1 MNEIVY
7 LPNQNETAIAFVKRV
22 VAEQSDKEPLRIVV
36 QLLEPMRKIKIQRL
50 LYINMRIGL
59 QVLLLVCTLAF
70 VSCGSNNSA
79 RHIPNLGDT
88 PYQEDSVLVAYG
100 YHPDRALVMLDSA
113 LLLGNINEYRAKFI
127 RARIYSKSLL
137 KQRQD
142 SAILICEQLLKHDSV
157 INVLHEQENVLDLLM
172 ITSRTKTDFEGYV
185 KWATQKVEVCRLQG
199 EETEQWRTEAEI
211 GMVMAHLGQPEEGMT
226 KIDEAI
232 RQLDAPGSIDR
243 MDAFIIAVKRKITV
257 LNDQGRYAEVIP
269 FAQRI
274 LDRLDHYE
282 QHAKDYA
289 EDSYRLSWSD
299 KPADRDR
306 YIDFSRA
313 QANGFLAGAYAMT
326 GDVAHAREYLA
337 RFDQSGYG
345 HSFSARRMI
354 IPTQMALGMY
364 DEAMVTCDEMV
375 YRMGNDT
382 VNDDY
387 AVILR
392 DRAVVARAK
401 GHVAEAYDLMNR
413 HANLAKVL
421 SDSLHASE
429 AHDYAARYH
438 AKEQELKIQEAE
450 TASRIK
456 SIIIGVIIL
465 LLIIAGVVSFYYRR
479 QRQIIS
485 EKNRALVRMING
497 TPLVVPADETEG
509 TEDADDVS
517 ESEEPEEPESNSALF
532 DTIDTAIR
540 TEHLYANVS
549 LQRQDVCSR
558 FCITRHTLNSLLAQ
572 HAGSSSFPQY
582 INNIRMEEALPLL
595 RDEPSMTI
603 SAIAAA
609 VGFTPANFREQF
621 KRQYGVTP
629 QEYRQSL

>member
-1 MNEIVY
+1 
-7 LPNQNETAIAFVKRV
+7 
-22 VAEQSDKEPLRIVV
+22 
-36 QLLEPMRKIKIQRL
+36 MR
-50 LYINMRIGL
+50 NVL
-59 QVLLLVCTLAF
+59 QVLLLVLILVFA
-70 VSCGSNNSA
+70 SCGRNNSA

-88 PYQEDSVLVAYG
+88 PYQVDSVLVAYG
-100 YHPDRALVMLDSA
+100 YHPNRALVMLDSA

-127 RARIYSKSLL
+127 RAKIYSKSLL

-142 SAILICEQLLKHDSV
+142 SAILICEQLLQHDSV
-157 INVLHEQENVLDLLM
+157 IHAPQERENILDLLM
-172 ITSRTKTDFEGYV
+172 ITSRTKVDFEGYV
-185 KWATQKVEVCRLQG
+185 KWATQKAEVCRLQG

-211 GMVMAHLGQPEEGMT
+211 GMVMAHLGQPEEGME

-232 RQLDAPGSIDR
+232 RQLDEPGSIDR

-269 FAQRI
+269 LAQRI
-274 LDRLDHYE
+274 LDRLEHYE
-282 QHAKDYA
+282 QHASAYA

-299 KPADRDR
+299 SPADRDR

-326 GDVAHAREYLA
+326 GDAAHARECLA
-337 RFDQSGYG
+337 CFDQSGYG
-345 HSFSARRMI
+345 HSLGGRRMI
-354 IPTQMALGMY
+354 IPAQMALGMY
-364 DEAMVTCDEMV
+364 DEAMATSDEV
-375 YRMGNDT
+375 AYRMGRDT
-382 VNDDY
+382 INDDY

-401 GHVAEAYDLMNR
+401 GHVGEAYNLMNR
-413 HANLAKVL
+413 HANLVKVL

-438 AKEQELKIQEAE
+438 AQEQELKIQEAQ

-456 SIIIGVIIL
+456 SIIIGVIFL
-465 LLIIAGVVSFYYRR
+465 LFVIAGAFSFYYRH
-479 QRQIIS
+479 QRLVIN

-497 TPLVVPADETEG
+497 TPFVAPVDEIEG
-509 TEDADDVS
+509 AEDTDEVS
-517 ESEEPEEPESNSALF
+517 DSEESEDTSALF
-532 DTIDTAIR
+532 ETIDTTIR

-549 LQRQDVCSR
+549 LQRQDVCTR
-558 FCITRHTLNSLLAQ
+558 FCITRHTLNNLLAQ
-572 HAGSSSFPQY
+572 HVGSSSFPQY

-595 RDEPSMTI
+595 RDNASMTI
-603 SAIAAA
+603 AAIATA

-621 KRQYGVTP
+621 KRQYGITP

>member
-1 MNEIVY
+1 
-7 LPNQNETAIAFVKRV
+7 
-22 VAEQSDKEPLRIVV
+22 
-36 QLLEPMRKIKIQRL
+36 MR
-50 LYINMRIGL
+50 NVL
-59 QVLLLVCTLAF
+59 QVLLF
-70 VSCGSNNSA
+70 VSMMAFASCGRNNSA

-127 RARIYSKSLL
+127 RAKIYSKSLL

-157 INVLHEQENVLDLLM
+157 INTLHEQENILDLLM

-185 KWATQKVEVCRLQG
+185 KWATQKVEVCRLLG
-199 EETEQWRTEAEI
+199 EDTEGWRTEAEI
-211 GMVMAHLGQPEEGMT
+211 GMVMAHLGQPEEGMS

-257 LNDQGRYAEVIP
+257 LNDQGRHAEVIP
-269 FAQRI
+269 LAQRI

-326 GDVAHAREYLA
+326 GDAIHARECLA

-364 DEAMVTCDEMV
+364 DEAMATCDEIV

-392 DRAVVARAK
+392 DRAIVARAK
-401 GHVAEAYDLMNR
+401 GHLAEAYNLMNR

-497 TPLVVPADETEG
+497 TPLPVLADETEE
-509 TEDADDVS
+509 TEEPDEAG
-517 ESEEPEEPESNSALF
+517 ESEVPETNSALF
-532 DTIDTAIR
+532 ETIDTAIR
-540 TEHLYANVS
+540 TEQLYANVS
-549 LQRQDVCSR
+549 LQRQDICTR

-572 HAGSSSFPQY
+572 YAGSSSFPQY
-582 INNIRMEEALPLL
+582 INNIRMEA
-595 RDEPSMTI
+595 
-603 SAIAAA
+603 AIAAA

>member
-1 MNEIVY
+1 
-7 LPNQNETAIAFVKRV
+7 
-22 VAEQSDKEPLRIVV
+22 
-36 QLLEPMRKIKIQRL
+36 MR
-50 LYINMRIGL
+50 NVL
-59 QVLLLVCTLAF
+59 QVLLLVLILVFA
-70 VSCGSNNSA
+70 SCGRNNSA

-88 PYQEDSVLVAYG
+88 PYQADSVLVAYG
-100 YHPDRALVMLDSA
+100 YHPNRALVMLDSA
-113 LLLGNINEYRAKFI
+113 LLLGNINEYREKFI
-127 RARIYSKSLL
+127 RAKIYSKSLL

-142 SAILICEQLLKHDSV
+142 SAILICEQLLQHDSV
-157 INVLHEQENVLDLLM
+157 IHAPQERENILDLLM
-172 ITSRTKTDFEGYV
+172 ITSRTKVDFEGYV
-185 KWATQKVEVCRLQG
+185 KWATQKAEVCRLQG

-211 GMVMAHLGQPEEGMT
+211 GMVMAHLGQPEEGME

-232 RQLDAPGSIDR
+232 RQLDEPGSIDR

-269 FAQRI
+269 LAQRI
-274 LDRLDHYE
+274 LDRLEHYE
-282 QHAKDYA
+282 QHASAYA

-299 KPADRDR
+299 SPADRNR

-326 GDVAHAREYLA
+326 GDAAHARECLA
-337 RFDQSGYG
+337 CFDQSGYG
-345 HSFSARRMI
+345 HSLGGRRMI
-354 IPTQMALGMY
+354 IPAQMALGMY
-364 DEAMVTCDEMV
+364 DEAMATSDEIV

-382 VNDDY
+382 INDDY

-401 GHVAEAYDLMNR
+401 GHVDEAYNLMNR
-413 HANLAKVL
+413 HANLVKVL

-438 AKEQELKIQEAE
+438 AQEQELKIQEAQ

-456 SIIIGVIIL
+456 SIIIGVIL
-465 LLIIAGVVSFYYRR
+465 LLFVIAGAFSFYYRH
-479 QRQIIS
+479 QRLVIN

-497 TPLVVPADETEG
+497 TPFVAPVDEIEG
-509 TEDADDVS
+509 AEDTDEVS
-517 ESEEPEEPESNSALF
+517 DSEESEDTSALF
-532 DTIDTAIR
+532 ETIDTTIR

-549 LQRQDVCSR
+549 LQRQDVCTR
-558 FCITRHTLNSLLAQ
+558 FCITRHTLNNLLAQ
-572 HAGSSSFPQY
+572 HVGSSSFPQY

-595 RDEPSMTI
+595 RDSASMTI
-603 SAIAAA
+603 AAIATA

>member
-1 MNEIVY
+1 
-7 LPNQNETAIAFVKRV
+7 
-22 VAEQSDKEPLRIVV
+22 
-36 QLLEPMRKIKIQRL
+36 MR
-50 LYINMRIGL
+50 NVL
-59 QVLLLVCTLAF
+59 QVLLF
-70 VSCGSNNSA
+70 VSMMAFASCGRNNSA

-113 LLLGNINEYRAKFI
+113 LLLGNINEYRAQFI
-127 RARIYSKSLL
+127 RAKIYSKSLL

-142 SAILICEQLLKHDSV
+142 SAIQICEQLLKHDSV
-157 INVLHEQENVLDLLM
+157 INTLHEQENILDLLM

-185 KWATQKVEVCRLQG
+185 KWATQKVEVCRLLG
-199 EETEQWRTEAEI
+199 EDTEEWRTEAEI
-211 GMVMAHLGQPEEGMT
+211 GMVMAHLGQPEEGMS

-257 LNDQGRYAEVIP
+257 LNDQGRHAEVIP
-269 FAQRI
+269 LAQRI

-326 GDVAHAREYLA
+326 GDAIHARECLA

-364 DEAMVTCDEMV
+364 DEAMATCDEIV

-392 DRAVVARAK
+392 DRAIVARAK
-401 GHVAEAYDLMNR
+401 GHLAEAYNLMNR

-465 LLIIAGVVSFYYRR
+465 LLIIAGVVSFYYCR

-497 TPLVVPADETEG
+497 TPLPVLADETEE
-509 TEDADDVS
+509 TEEPDEAG
-517 ESEEPEEPESNSALF
+517 ESEVPETNSALF
-532 DTIDTAIR
+532 ETIDTAIR
-540 TEHLYANVS
+540 TEQLYANVS
-549 LQRQDVCSR
+549 LQRQDICTR

-572 HAGSSSFPQY
+572 YAGSSSFPQY

-595 RDEPSMTI
+595 RDNPSMTI
-603 SAIAAA
+603 AAIAAA

>member
-1 MNEIVY
+1 
-7 LPNQNETAIAFVKRV
+7 
-22 VAEQSDKEPLRIVV
+22 
-36 QLLEPMRKIKIQRL
+36 MR
-50 LYINMRIGL
+50 NVL
-59 QVLLLVCTLAF
+59 QVLLLVLLLVFA
-70 VSCGSNNSA
+70 SCGRNNSA

-88 PYQEDSVLVAYG
+88 PYQADSVLVAYG
-100 YHPDRALVMLDSA
+100 YHPNRALVMLDSA

-127 RARIYSKSLL
+127 RAKIYSKSLL

-142 SAILICEQLLKHDSV
+142 SAILICEQLLQHDSV
-157 INVLHEQENVLDLLM
+157 IHAPQERENILDLLM
-172 ITSRTKTDFEGYV
+172 ITSRTKVDFEGYV
-185 KWATQKVEVCRLQG
+185 KWATQKAEVCRQQG

-211 GMVMAHLGQPEEGMT
+211 GMVMAHLGQPEEGME

-232 RQLDAPGSIDR
+232 RQLDEPGSIDR

-257 LNDQGRYAEVIP
+257 MNDQGRYAEVIP
-269 FAQRI
+269 LAQRI
-274 LDRLDHYE
+274 LDRLEHYE
-282 QHAKDYA
+282 QHASAYA

-299 KPADRDR
+299 RPADRDR

-326 GDVAHAREYLA
+326 GDTPHARECLS
-337 RFDQSGYG
+337 RFNQSGYG

-354 IPTQMALGMY
+354 ILAQMALGMY
-364 DEAMVTCDEMV
+364 DEAMATSDEVV
-375 YRMGNDT
+375 YRMGRDT
-382 VNDDY
+382 INDDY

-401 GHVAEAYDLMNR
+401 GHVVEAYNLMNR
-413 HANLAKVL
+413 HANLVKVL

-438 AKEQELKIQEAE
+438 AQEQELKIQEAQ

-456 SIIIGVIIL
+456 SIIIGVIL
-465 LLIIAGVVSFYYRR
+465 LLFVIAGAFSFYYRH
-479 QRQIIS
+479 QRLVIN

-497 TPLVVPADETEG
+497 TPFVAPFDEIEG
-509 TEDADDVS
+509 AEDTDEVS
-517 ESEEPEEPESNSALF
+517 DSEESEDTSALF
-532 DTIDTAIR
+532 ETIDTTIR

-549 LQRQDVCSR
+549 LQRQDVCTR
-558 FCITRHTLNSLLAQ
+558 FCITRHTLNNLLAQ
-572 HAGSSSFPQY
+572 HVGSSSFPQY
-582 INNIRMEEALPLL
+582 VNNIRMEEALPLL
-595 RDEPSMTI
+595 RDSASMTI
-603 SAIAAA
+603 AAIATA

>member
-1 MNEIVY
+1 
-7 LPNQNETAIAFVKRV
+7 
-22 VAEQSDKEPLRIVV
+22 
-36 QLLEPMRKIKIQRL
+36 MR
-50 LYINMRIGL
+50 NVL
-59 QVLLLVCTLAF
+59 QVLMIVLILVSA
-70 VSCGSNNSA
+70 SCDSDSTS

-88 PYQEDSVLVAYG
+88 PYQADSVLVAYA

-113 LLLGNINEYRAKFI
+113 LLLGNINEYRGRFI
-127 RARIYSKSLL
+127 RAKIYSKSII

-142 SAILICEQLLKHDSV
+142 SAILICQQLLQHDSV
-157 INVLHEQENVLDLLM
+157 INAPHEQENVLDLLM
-172 ITSRTKTDFEGYV
+172 ITSRTKVDFEGYV
-185 KWATQKVEVCRLQG
+185 KWATQKAEVCRLQG

-211 GMVMAHLGQPEEGMT
+211 GMVLSHLGQPEEGMA

-232 RQLDAPGSIDR
+232 RQLDESGSIDR

-257 LNDQGRYAEVIP
+257 LNGQGRYAEVIP
-269 FAQRI
+269 LAQRI
-274 LDRLDHYE
+274 LDRLEHYE
-282 QHAKDYA
+282 QHASAYA

-299 KPADRDR
+299 SPADRDR

-326 GDVAHAREYLA
+326 GDTPHARECLS
-337 RFDQSGYG
+337 RFNQSGYG
-345 HSFSARRMI
+345 HSLGARRMI
-354 IPTQMALGMY
+354 IPAQMALGMY
-364 DEAMVTCDEMV
+364 DEAMATSDEV
-375 YRMGNDT
+375 AYRMGNDT
-382 VNDDY
+382 INDDY

-401 GHVAEAYDLMNR
+401 GHVGEAYNLMNR
-413 HANLAKVL
+413 HANLVKVL

-438 AKEQELKIQEAE
+438 AQEQELKIQEAQ

-456 SIIIGVIIL
+456 SIIIGVIL
-465 LLIIAGVVSFYYRR
+465 LLFVIAGAFSFYYRH
-479 QRQIIS
+479 QRLVIN

-497 TPLVVPADETEG
+497 TPFVAPVDEIEG
-509 TEDADDVS
+509 AEDTDEVS
-517 ESEEPEEPESNSALF
+517 DSEESEDTSALF
-532 DTIDTAIR
+532 ETIDTTIR

-549 LQRQDVCSR
+549 LQRQDVCTR
-558 FCITRHTLNSLLAQ
+558 FCITRHTLNNLLAQ
-572 HAGSSSFPQY
+572 HVGSSSFPQY

-595 RDEPSMTI
+595 RDNASMTI
-603 SAIAAA
+603 AAIATA

>member
-1 MNEIVY
+1 
-7 LPNQNETAIAFVKRV
+7 
-22 VAEQSDKEPLRIVV
+22 
-36 QLLEPMRKIKIQRL
+36 MR
-50 LYINMRIGL
+50 NVL
-59 QVLLLVCTLAF
+59 QVLLLVLILVFA
-70 VSCGSNNSA
+70 SCGRNNSA

-88 PYQEDSVLVAYG
+88 PYQVDSSVLVAYG
-100 YHPDRALVMLDSA
+100 YHPNRALVMLDSA

-127 RARIYSKSLL
+127 RAKIYSKSLL

-142 SAILICEQLLKHDSV
+142 SAILICEKLLQHDSV
-157 INVLHEQENVLDLLM
+157 IHAPQERENILDLLM
-172 ITSRTKTDFEGYV
+172 ITSRTKVDFEGYV
-185 KWATQKVEVCRLQG
+185 KWATQKAEVCRLQG

-211 GMVMAHLGQPEEGMT
+211 GMVMAHLGQPEEGMEK

-232 RQLDAPGSIDR
+232 RQLDEPGSIDR

-269 FAQRI
+269 LAQRI
-274 LDRLDHYE
+274 LDRLVHYE
-282 QHAKDYA
+282 QHASAYA

-299 KPADRDR
+299 SPADRDR

-326 GDVAHAREYLA
+326 GDTPHARECLS
-337 RFDQSGYG
+337 RFNQSGYG
-345 HSFSARRMI
+345 HSLGGRRMI
-354 IPTQMALGMY
+354 IPAQMALGMY
-364 DEAMVTCDEMV
+364 DEAMATSDEV
-375 YRMGNDT
+375 AYRMGRDT
-382 VNDDY
+382 INDDY

-392 DRAVVARAK
+392 DRAIVARAK
-401 GHVAEAYDLMNR
+401 GHVVEAYNLMNR
-413 HANLAKVL
+413 HANLVKVL

-438 AKEQELKIQEAE
+438 AQEQELKIQEAE
-450 TASRIK
+450 AASRMK
-456 SIIIGVIIL
+456 SIIIGVIVL
-465 LLIIAGVVSFYYRR
+465 LFFIASVISFYYRR

-497 TPLVVPADETEG
+497 TPFVAPVDEIEG
-509 TEDADDVS
+509 AEDTDEVS
-517 ESEEPEEPESNSALF
+517 DSEEPEDTSALF
-532 DTIDTAIR
+532 ETIDTTIR

-549 LQRQDVCSR
+549 LQRQDVCTR
-558 FCITRHTLNSLLAQ
+558 FCITRHTLNNLLAQ
-572 HAGSSSFPQY
+572 HVGSSSFPQY

-595 RDEPSMTI
+595 RDNASMTI
-603 SAIAAA
+603 AAIATA

-621 KRQYGVTP
+621 KRQYGITP

>member
-1 MNEIVY
+1 
-7 LPNQNETAIAFVKRV
+7 
-22 VAEQSDKEPLRIVV
+22 
-36 QLLEPMRKIKIQRL
+36 MR
-50 LYINMRIGL
+50 NVL
-59 QVLLLVCTLAF
+59 QVLLLVLILVFA
-70 VSCGSNNSA
+70 SCGRNNSA

-88 PYQEDSVLVAYG
+88 PYQVDSVLVAYG
-100 YHPDRALVMLDSA
+100 YHPNRALVMLDSA

-127 RARIYSKSLL
+127 RAKIYSKSLL

-142 SAILICEQLLKHDSV
+142 SAILICEQLLQHDSV
-157 INVLHEQENVLDLLM
+157 IHAPQERENILDLLM
-172 ITSRTKTDFEGYV
+172 ITSRTKVDFEGYV
-185 KWATQKVEVCRLQG
+185 KWATQKAEVCRLQG

-211 GMVMAHLGQPEEGMT
+211 GMVMAHLGQPEEGME

-232 RQLDAPGSIDR
+232 RQLDEPGSIDR

-257 LNDQGRYAEVIP
+257 MNDQGRYAEVIP
-269 FAQRI
+269 LAQRI
-274 LDRLDHYE
+274 LDRLEHYE
-282 QHAKDYA
+282 QHASAYA

-299 KPADRDR
+299 SPADRDR

-326 GDVAHAREYLA
+326 GDTPHARECLS
-337 RFDQSGYG
+337 RFNQSGYG
-345 HSFSARRMI
+345 HSLGARRMI
-354 IPTQMALGMY
+354 IPAQMALGMY
-364 DEAMVTCDEMV
+364 DEAMATSDEVV
-375 YRMGNDT
+375 YRMGRDT
-382 VNDDY
+382 INDDY

-392 DRAVVARAK
+392 DRAIVARAK
-401 GHVAEAYDLMNR
+401 GHVGEAYNLMNR
-413 HANLAKVL
+413 HANLVKVL

-438 AKEQELKIQEAE
+438 AQEQELKIQEAE
-450 TASRIK
+450 AASRMK
-456 SIIIGVIIL
+456 SIIIGVIVL
-465 LLIIAGVVSFYYRR
+465 LFIIASVISFYYRR

-497 TPLVVPADETEG
+497 TPFVAPVDEIEG
-509 TEDADDVS
+509 AEDTDEVS
-517 ESEEPEEPESNSALF
+517 DSEEPEDTSALF
-532 DTIDTAIR
+532 ETIDTTIR

-549 LQRQDVCSR
+549 LQRQDVCTR
-558 FCITRHTLNSLLAQ
+558 FCITRHTLNNLLAQ
-572 HAGSSSFPQY
+572 HVGSSSFPQY

-595 RDEPSMTI
+595 RDSASMTI
-603 SAIAAA
+603 AAIATA

>member
-1 MNEIVY
+1 
-7 LPNQNETAIAFVKRV
+7 
-22 VAEQSDKEPLRIVV
+22 
-36 QLLEPMRKIKIQRL
+36 MR
-50 LYINMRIGL
+50 NVL
-59 QVLLLVCTLAF
+59 QVLLF
-70 VSCGSNNSA
+70 VSMMAFASCGRNNSA

-100 YHPDRALVMLDSA
+100 YHPNRALVMLDSA

-127 RARIYSKSLL
+127 RAKIYSKSLL

-142 SAILICEQLLKHDSV
+142 SAIQICEQLLKHDSV
-157 INVLHEQENVLDLLM
+157 INTLHEQENILDLLM

-185 KWATQKVEVCRLQG
+185 KWATQKVEVCRLLG
-199 EETEQWRTEAEI
+199 EDTEEWRTEAEI
-211 GMVMAHLGQPEEGMT
+211 GMVMAHLGQPEKGMS
-226 KIDEAI
+226 KIDKAI

-257 LNDQGRYAEVIP
+257 LNDQGRHAEVIP
-269 FAQRI
+269 LAQRI

-313 QANGFLAGAYAMT
+313 QANGFLAGAHAMT
-326 GDVAHAREYLA
+326 GDATHAREYLA

-364 DEAMVTCDEMV
+364 DEAMATCDEIV

-392 DRAVVARAK
+392 DRAIVARAK
-401 GHVAEAYDLMNR
+401 GHLVEAYNLMNR

-429 AHDYAARYH
+429 AHNYAARYH

-497 TPLVVPADETEG
+497 TPLPVLADETEE
-509 TEDADDVS
+509 TEEPDEAG
-517 ESEEPEEPESNSALF
+517 ESEMPETNSALF
-532 DTIDTAIR
+532 ETIDTAIR
-540 TEHLYANVS
+540 TEQLYANVS
-549 LQRQDVCSR
+549 LQRQDICTR
-558 FCITRHTLNSLLAQ
+558 FCITRHTLNNLLAQ
-572 HAGSSSFPQY
+572 YAGSSSFPQY

-595 RDEPSMTI
+595 RDNPSMTI
-603 SAIAAA
+603 AAIAAA

>member
-1 MNEIVY
+1 
-7 LPNQNETAIAFVKRV
+7 
-22 VAEQSDKEPLRIVV
+22 
-36 QLLEPMRKIKIQRL
+36 MR
-50 LYINMRIGL
+50 NVL
-59 QVLLLVCTLAF
+59 QVLLLVLILVFA
-70 VSCGSNNSA
+70 SCGRNNSA

-88 PYQEDSVLVAYG
+88 PYQADSVLVAYG
-100 YHPDRALVMLDSA
+100 YHPNRALVMLDSA

-127 RARIYSKSLL
+127 RAKIYSKSLL

-142 SAILICEQLLKHDSV
+142 SAILICEQLLQHDSV
-157 INVLHEQENVLDLLM
+157 IHAPQERENILDLLM
-172 ITSRTKTDFEGYV
+172 ITSRTKVDLEGYV
-185 KWATQKVEVCRLQG
+185 KWATQKAEVCRLQG

-211 GMVMAHLGQPEEGMT
+211 GMVMAHLGQPEEGME

-232 RQLDAPGSIDR
+232 RQLDEPGSIDR

-269 FAQRI
+269 LAQRI
-274 LDRLDHYE
+274 LDRLEHYE
-282 QHAKDYA
+282 QHASAYA

-299 KPADRDR
+299 SPADRDR

-326 GDVAHAREYLA
+326 GDTPHARECLS
-337 RFDQSGYG
+337 RFNQSGYG

-354 IPTQMALGMY
+354 IPAQMALGMY
-364 DEAMVTCDEMV
+364 DEAMATSDEVV
-375 YRMGNDT
+375 YRMGRDT
-382 VNDDY
+382 INDDY

-401 GHVAEAYDLMNR
+401 GHVDEAYNLMNR
-413 HANLAKVL
+413 HANLVKVL

-438 AKEQELKIQEAE
+438 AQEQELKIQEAQ

-456 SIIIGVIIL
+456 SIIIGVIL
-465 LLIIAGVVSFYYRR
+465 LLFVIAGAFSFYYRH
-479 QRQIIS
+479 QRLVIN

-497 TPLVVPADETEG
+497 TPFVAPVDEIEG
-509 TEDADDVS
+509 AEDTDEVS
-517 ESEEPEEPESNSALF
+517 DSEESEDTSALF
-532 DTIDTAIR
+532 ETIDTTIR

-549 LQRQDVCSR
+549 LQRQDVCTR
-558 FCITRHTLNSLLAQ
+558 FCITRHTLNNLLAQ
-572 HAGSSSFPQY
+572 HVGSSSFPQY

-595 RDEPSMTI
+595 RDNASMTI
-603 SAIAAA
+603 AAIATA

-621 KRQYGVTP
+621 KRQYGITP

>member
-1 MNEIVY
+1 
-7 LPNQNETAIAFVKRV
+7 
-22 VAEQSDKEPLRIVV
+22 
-36 QLLEPMRKIKIQRL
+36 MR
-50 LYINMRIGL
+50 NVL
-59 QVLLLVCTLAF
+59 QVLLLVLILVFA
-70 VSCGSNNSA
+70 SCGRNNSA

-88 PYQEDSVLVAYG
+88 PYQVDSVLVAYG
-100 YHPDRALVMLDSA
+100 YHPNRALVMLDSA
-113 LLLGNINEYRAKFI
+113 LLLGNINEYREKFI
-127 RARIYSKSLL
+127 RAKIYSKSLL

-142 SAILICEQLLKHDSV
+142 SAILICEQLLQHDSV
-157 INVLHEQENVLDLLM
+157 IHAPQERENILDLLM
-172 ITSRTKTDFEGYV
+172 ITSRTKVDFEGYV
-185 KWATQKVEVCRLQG
+185 KWATQKAEVCRLQG

-211 GMVMAHLGQPEEGMT
+211 GMVMAHLGQPEEGME

-232 RQLDAPGSIDR
+232 RQLDEPGSIDR

-269 FAQRI
+269 LAQRI
-274 LDRLDHYE
+274 LDRLEHYE
-282 QHAKDYA
+282 QHASAYA

-299 KPADRDR
+299 SPADRNR

-326 GDVAHAREYLA
+326 GDAAHARECLA
-337 RFDQSGYG
+337 CFDQSGYG
-345 HSFSARRMI
+345 HSLGGRRMI
-354 IPTQMALGMY
+354 IPAQMALGMY
-364 DEAMVTCDEMV
+364 DEAMATSDEVV
-375 YRMGNDT
+375 YRMGRDT
-382 VNDDY
+382 INDDY

-401 GHVAEAYDLMNR
+401 GHVDEAYNLMNR
-413 HANLAKVL
+413 HANLVKVL

-438 AKEQELKIQEAE
+438 AQEQELKIQEAQ

-456 SIIIGVIIL
+456 SIIIGVIL
-465 LLIIAGVVSFYYRR
+465 LLFVIAGAFSFYYRH
-479 QRQIIS
+479 QRLVIN

-497 TPLVVPADETEG
+497 TPFVAPVDEIEG
-509 TEDADDVS
+509 AEDTDEVS
-517 ESEEPEEPESNSALF
+517 DSEESEDTSALF
-532 DTIDTAIR
+532 ETIDTTIR

-549 LQRQDVCSR
+549 LQRQDVCTR
-558 FCITRHTLNSLLAQ
+558 FCITRHTLNNLLAQ
-572 HAGSSSFPQY
+572 HVGSSSFPQY

-595 RDEPSMTI
+595 RDSASMTI
-603 SAIAAA
+603 AAIATA

>member
-1 MNEIVY
+1 
-7 LPNQNETAIAFVKRV
+7 
-22 VAEQSDKEPLRIVV
+22 
-36 QLLEPMRKIKIQRL
+36 MR
-50 LYINMRIGL
+50 NVL
-59 QVLLLVCTLAF
+59 QVLLLVLILVFA
-70 VSCGSNNSA
+70 SCGRNNSA

-88 PYQEDSVLVAYG
+88 PYQVDSVLVAYG
-100 YHPDRALVMLDSA
+100 YHPNRALVMLDSA

-127 RARIYSKSLL
+127 RAKIYSKSLL

-142 SAILICEQLLKHDSV
+142 SAILICEQLLQHDSV
-157 INVLHEQENVLDLLM
+157 IHAPQERENILDLLM
-172 ITSRTKTDFEGYV
+172 ITSRTKVDFEGYV
-185 KWATQKVEVCRLQG
+185 KWATQKAEVCRLQG

-211 GMVMAHLGQPEEGMT
+211 GMVMAHLGQPEEGME

-232 RQLDAPGSIDR
+232 RQLDEPGSIDR

-257 LNDQGRYAEVIP
+257 LNGQGRYAEVIP
-269 FAQRI
+269 LAQRI
-274 LDRLDHYE
+274 LDRLEHYE
-282 QHAKDYA
+282 QHASAYA

-299 KPADRDR
+299 SPADRDR

-326 GDVAHAREYLA
+326 GDTPHARECLA
-337 RFDQSGYG
+337 CFDQSGYG
-345 HSFSARRMI
+345 HSLGGRRMI
-354 IPTQMALGMY
+354 IPAQMALGMY
-364 DEAMVTCDEMV
+364 DEAMATSDEVV
-375 YRMGNDT
+375 YRMGRDT
-382 VNDDY
+382 INDDY

-401 GHVAEAYDLMNR
+401 GHVVEAYNLMNR
-413 HANLAKVL
+413 HANLVKVL

-438 AKEQELKIQEAE
+438 AQEQELKIQEAQ

-456 SIIIGVIIL
+456 SIIIGVIL
-465 LLIIAGVVSFYYRR
+465 LLFVIAGAFSFYYRH
-479 QRQIIS
+479 QRLVIN

-497 TPLVVPADETEG
+497 TPFVAPVDEIEG
-509 TEDADDVS
+509 AEDTDEVS
-517 ESEEPEEPESNSALF
+517 DSEEPEDTSALF
-532 DTIDTAIR
+532 ETIDTTIR

-549 LQRQDVCSR
+549 LQRQDVCTR
-558 FCITRHTLNSLLAQ
+558 FCITRHTLNNLLAQ
-572 HAGSSSFPQY
+572 HVGSSSFPQY

-595 RDEPSMTI
+595 RDSASMTI
-603 SAIAAA
+603 AAIATA

>member
-1 MNEIVY
+1 
-7 LPNQNETAIAFVKRV
+7 
-22 VAEQSDKEPLRIVV
+22 
-36 QLLEPMRKIKIQRL
+36 MR
-50 LYINMRIGL
+50 NVL
-59 QVLLLVCTLAF
+59 QVLLLVLILVFA
-70 VSCGSNNSA
+70 SCGRNNSA

-88 PYQEDSVLVAYG
+88 PYQADSVLVAYG
-100 YHPDRALVMLDSA
+100 YHPNRALVMLDSA

-127 RARIYSKSLL
+127 RAKIYSKSLL

-142 SAILICEQLLKHDSV
+142 SAILICEQLLQHDSV
-157 INVLHEQENVLDLLM
+157 IHAPQERENILDLLM
-172 ITSRTKTDFEGYV
+172 ITSRTKVDFEGYV
-185 KWATQKVEVCRLQG
+185 KWATQKAEVCRLQG

-211 GMVMAHLGQPEEGMT
+211 GMVMAHLGQPEEGME

-232 RQLDAPGSIDR
+232 RQLDEPGSIDR

-257 LNDQGRYAEVIP
+257 LNDKGRYAEVIP
-269 FAQRI
+269 LAQRI
-274 LDRLDHYE
+274 LDRLEHYE
-282 QHAKDYA
+282 QHASAYA

-299 KPADRDR
+299 SPADRDR

-313 QANGFLAGAYAMT
+313 QANGFLAEAYAMT
-326 GDVAHAREYLA
+326 GDTPHARECLS
-337 RFDQSGYG
+337 RFNQSGYG

-354 IPTQMALGMY
+354 IPAQMALGMY
-364 DEAMVTCDEMV
+364 DEAMATSDEVV
-375 YRMGNDT
+375 YRMGRDT
-382 VNDDY
+382 INDDY

-401 GHVAEAYDLMNR
+401 GHVDEAYNLMNR
-413 HANLAKVL
+413 HANLVKVL

-438 AKEQELKIQEAE
+438 AQEQELKIQEAQ

-456 SIIIGVIIL
+456 SIIIGVIL
-465 LLIIAGVVSFYYRR
+465 LLFVIAGAFSFYYRH
-479 QRQIIS
+479 QRLVIN

-497 TPLVVPADETEG
+497 TPFVAPVDEIEG
-509 TEDADDVS
+509 AEDTDEVS
-517 ESEEPEEPESNSALF
+517 DSEEPEDTSALF
-532 DTIDTAIR
+532 ETIDTTIR

-549 LQRQDVCSR
+549 LQRQDVCTR
-558 FCITRHTLNSLLAQ
+558 FCITRHTLNNLLAQ
-572 HAGSSSFPQY
+572 HVGSSSFPQY

-595 RDEPSMTI
+595 RDNASMTI
-603 SAIAAA
+603 AAIATA

>member
-1 MNEIVY
+1 M
-7 LPNQNETAIAFVKRV
+7 
-22 VAEQSDKEPLRIVV
+22 RIV
-36 QLLEPMRKIKIQRL
+36 
-50 LYINMRIGL
+50 L

-127 RARIYSKSLL
+127 RAKIYSKSLL

-142 SAILICEQLLKHDSV
+142 SAILICKQLLKHDSV

-185 KWATQKVEVCRLQG
+185 KWATQKVEVCRLLG
-199 EETEQWRTEAEI
+199 EDTEEWRTEAEI
-211 GMVMAHLGQPEEGMT
+211 GMVMAHLGQPEEGMS

-274 LDRLDHYE
+274 LDQLDHYE

-392 DRAVVARAK
+392 DRAIVARAK

-456 SIIIGVIIL
+456 SIIIGVIVL
-465 LLIIAGVVSFYYRR
+465 LFIIAAAFSFYYRR

-497 TPLVVPADETEG
+497 TPLVVPADETEE
-509 TEDADDVS
+509 TEEPDEAG
-517 ESEEPEEPESNSALF
+517 ESEVPETNSTLF
-532 DTIDTAIR
+532 ETIDTNIR
-540 TEHLYANVS
+540 TEQLYSNVS
-549 LQRQDVCSR
+549 LQRQDICTR
-558 FCITRHTLNSLLAQ
+558 FRITRHTLNTLLAQ
-572 HAGSSSFPQY
+572 HVGSPSFPQY
-582 INNIRMEEALPLL
+582 INNIRMEVALPLL
-595 RDEPSMTI
+595 RDDPSMTI
-603 SAIAAA
+603 AAIAAA
-609 VGFTPANFREQF
+609 VGFTSANFREQF
-621 KRQYGVTP
+621 KRRYGVTP

>member
-1 MNEIVY
+1 
-7 LPNQNETAIAFVKRV
+7 
-22 VAEQSDKEPLRIVV
+22 
-36 QLLEPMRKIKIQRL
+36 MR
-50 LYINMRIGL
+50 NVL
-59 QVLLLVCTLAF
+59 QVLLIVSILVFA
-70 VSCGSNNSA
+70 SCGRNNTA
-79 RHIPNLGDT
+79 RHIRNLGET

-100 YHPDRALVMLDSA
+100 YHPNRALILLDSA
-113 LLLGNINEYRAKFI
+113 LLLGNINDYRGQFI
-127 RARIYSKSLL
+127 RAKIYSKSLL

-142 SAILICEQLLKHDSV
+142 SAILICEQLLHHDSV
-157 INVLHEQENVLDLLM
+157 VNAPHEQENIFDLLM
-172 ITSRTKTDFEGYV
+172 ITSRTKTDFEGYI

-211 GMVMAHLGQPEEGMT
+211 GMVMAHLGQPEEGVV

-257 LNDQGRYAEVIP
+257 LNEQGRYVEVIP
-269 FAQRI
+269 LAQRI

-282 QHAKDYA
+282 QHAMDYA

-299 KPADRDR
+299 SPADRDR

-326 GDVAHAREYLA
+326 GDIAHAREYLA

-364 DEAMVTCDEMV
+364 DEAMATSDEIE

-382 VNDDY
+382 INDDY

-401 GHVAEAYDLMNR
+401 GHVDEAYNLMNR
-413 HANLAKVL
+413 HANLVKVL

-438 AKEQELKIQEAE
+438 AQEQELKIQEAQ

-456 SIIIGVIIL
+456 SIIIGVIFL
-465 LLIIAGVVSFYYRR
+465 LFVIAGAFSFYYRH
-479 QRQIIS
+479 QRLVIN

-497 TPLVVPADETEG
+497 TPFVAPVDEIEG
-509 TEDADDVS
+509 AEDTDEVS
-517 ESEEPEEPESNSALF
+517 DSEESEDTSALF
-532 DTIDTAIR
+532 ETIDTTIR

-549 LQRQDVCSR
+549 LQRQDVCTR
-558 FCITRHTLNSLLAQ
+558 FCITRHTLNNLLAQ
-572 HAGSSSFPQY
+572 HVGSSSFPQY

-595 RDEPSMTI
+595 RDNASMTI
-603 SAIAAA
+603 AAIATA

>member
-1 MNEIVY
+1 
-7 LPNQNETAIAFVKRV
+7 
-22 VAEQSDKEPLRIVV
+22 
-36 QLLEPMRKIKIQRL
+36 MR
-50 LYINMRIGL
+50 NVL
-59 QVLLLVCTLAF
+59 QVLLLVLILVFA
-70 VSCGSNNSA
+70 SCGRNNSA

-88 PYQEDSVLVAYG
+88 PYQVDSVLVAYG
-100 YHPDRALVMLDSA
+100 YHPNRALVMLDSA

-127 RARIYSKSLL
+127 RAKIYSKSLL

-142 SAILICEQLLKHDSV
+142 SAILICEQLLQHDSV
-157 INVLHEQENVLDLLM
+157 IHAPQERENILDLLM
-172 ITSRTKTDFEGYV
+172 ITSRTKVDFEGYV
-185 KWATQKVEVCRLQG
+185 KWATQKAEVCRLQG

-211 GMVMAHLGQPEEGMT
+211 GMVMAHLGQPEEGME

-232 RQLDAPGSIDR
+232 RQLDEPGSIDR

-269 FAQRI
+269 LAQRI
-274 LDRLDHYE
+274 LDRLEHYE
-282 QHAKDYA
+282 QHASAYA

-299 KPADRDR
+299 SPADRDR

-326 GDVAHAREYLA
+326 GDAAHARECLA
-337 RFDQSGYG
+337 CFDQSGYG
-345 HSFSARRMI
+345 HSLGGRRMI
-354 IPTQMALGMY
+354 IPAQMALGMY
-364 DEAMVTCDEMV
+364 DEAMATSDEVV
-375 YRMGNDT
+375 YRMGRDT
-382 VNDDY
+382 INDDY

-392 DRAVVARAK
+392 DRAIVARAK
-401 GHVAEAYDLMNR
+401 GHVGEAYNLMNR
-413 HANLAKVL
+413 HANLVKVL

-438 AKEQELKIQEAE
+438 AQEQEMKIQEAQ

-456 SIIIGVIIL
+456 SIIIGVIFL
-465 LLIIAGVVSFYYRR
+465 LFVIAGAFSFYYRH
-479 QRQIIS
+479 QRLVIN

-497 TPLVVPADETEG
+497 TPFVAPVDEIEG
-509 TEDADDVS
+509 AEDTDEVS
-517 ESEEPEEPESNSALF
+517 DSEESEDTSALF
-532 DTIDTAIR
+532 ETIDTTIR

-549 LQRQDVCSR
+549 LQRQDVCTR
-558 FCITRHTLNSLLAQ
+558 FCITRHTLNNLLAQ
-572 HAGSSSFPQY
+572 HVGSSSFPQY

-595 RDEPSMTI
+595 RDNASMTI
-603 SAIAAA
+603 AAIATA

>member
-1 MNEIVY
+1 
-7 LPNQNETAIAFVKRV
+7 
-22 VAEQSDKEPLRIVV
+22 
-36 QLLEPMRKIKIQRL
+36 MR
-50 LYINMRIGL
+50 NVL
-59 QVLLLVCTLAF
+59 QVLLLVLILVFA
-70 VSCGSNNSA
+70 SCGRNNSA

-88 PYQEDSVLVAYG
+88 PYQVDSVLVAYG
-100 YHPDRALVMLDSA
+100 YHPNRALVMLDSA

-127 RARIYSKSLL
+127 RAKIYSKSLL

-142 SAILICEQLLKHDSV
+142 SAILICEQLLQHDSV
-157 INVLHEQENVLDLLM
+157 IHAPQERENILDLLM
-172 ITSRTKTDFEGYV
+172 ITSRTKVDFEGYV
-185 KWATQKVEVCRLQG
+185 KWATQKAEVCRLQG

-211 GMVMAHLGQPEEGMT
+211 GMVMAHLGQPEEGME

-232 RQLDAPGSIDR
+232 RQLDEPGSIDR

-269 FAQRI
+269 LAQRI
-274 LDRLDHYE
+274 LDRLEHYE
-282 QHAKDYA
+282 QHASAYA

-299 KPADRDR
+299 SPADRDR

-326 GDVAHAREYLA
+326 GDAAHARECLA
-337 RFDQSGYG
+337 CFDQSGYG
-345 HSFSARRMI
+345 HSLGGRRMI
-354 IPTQMALGMY
+354 IPAQMALGMY
-364 DEAMVTCDEMV
+364 DEAMATSDEVV
-375 YRMGNDT
+375 YRMGRDT
-382 VNDDY
+382 INDDY

-401 GHVAEAYDLMNR
+401 GHVDEAYNLMNR
-413 HANLAKVL
+413 HANLVKVL

-429 AHDYAARYH
+429 AH
-438 AKEQELKIQEAE
+438 ELKIQEAQ

-456 SIIIGVIIL
+456 SIIIGVIFL
-465 LLIIAGVVSFYYRR
+465 LFVIAGAFSFYYRH
-479 QRQIIS
+479 QRLVIN

-497 TPLVVPADETEG
+497 TPFVAPVDEIEG
-509 TEDADDVS
+509 AEDTDEVS
-517 ESEEPEEPESNSALF
+517 DSEESEDTSALF
-532 DTIDTAIR
+532 ETIDTTIR

-549 LQRQDVCSR
+549 LQRQDVCTR
-558 FCITRHTLNSLLAQ
+558 FCITRHTLNNLLAQ
-572 HAGSSSFPQY
+572 HVGSSSFPQY

-595 RDEPSMTI
+595 RDNASMTI
-603 SAIAAA
+603 AAIATA

-621 KRQYGVTP
+621 KRQYGITP

>member
-1 MNEIVY
+1 
-7 LPNQNETAIAFVKRV
+7 
-22 VAEQSDKEPLRIVV
+22 
-36 QLLEPMRKIKIQRL
+36 MR
-50 LYINMRIGL
+50 NVL
-59 QVLLLVCTLAF
+59 QVLLF
-70 VSCGSNNSA
+70 VSILVFASCGRNNSA
-79 RHIPNLGDT
+79 RHILNLGDT

-100 YHPDRALVMLDSA
+100 YHPDRAIVMLDSA
-113 LLLGNINEYRAKFI
+113 LLLGNINEYRAQFI
-127 RARIYSKSLL
+127 RAKIFSKSLL

-142 SAILICEQLLKHDSV
+142 SAILICEQLLRHDSV
-157 INVLHEQENVLDLLM
+157 INAPHEQENILDLLM
-172 ITSRTKTDFEGYV
+172 VTSRTKTDFEGYI

-199 EETEQWRTEAEI
+199 EVTEQWRTEAEI
-211 GMVMAHLGQPEEGMT
+211 GMVMAHLGQPEEGMA
-226 KIDEAI
+226 KIEEAI
-232 RQLDAPGSIDR
+232 RQLDESGSIDR

-257 LNDQGRYAEVIP
+257 LNEQDRYAEVIP
-269 FAQRI
+269 LAQRI

-282 QHAKDYA
+282 QHAEDYA

-299 KPADRDR
+299 SPADRDR

-326 GDVAHAREYLA
+326 GDTPHARECLS

-354 IPTQMALGMY
+354 IPAQMALGMY
-364 DEAMVTCDEMV
+364 DEAMATSDEIV
-375 YRMGNDT
+375 YRMGYDT
-382 VNDDY
+382 INADY

-392 DRAVVARAK
+392 DRAIVARAK
-401 GHVAEAYDLMNR
+401 GRLVEAYDLMKR

-438 AKEQELKIQEAE
+438 AQEQELKIRE
-450 TASRIK
+450 TESASRMK
-456 SIIIGVIIL
+456 SIIIGVIVL
-465 LLIIAGVVSFYYRR
+465 LFIIAAVFSFYYRR

-485 EKNRALVRMING
+485 EKNHALVRMING
-497 TPLVVPADETEG
+497 TPFVVPADETEE
-509 TEDADDVS
+509 TEESDEVR
-517 ESEEPEEPESNSALF
+517 ESEEPEAAELEPETNSALF

-540 TEHLYANVS
+540 TEHLYVNAL
-549 LQRQDVCSR
+549 LQRQDVCTR
-558 FCITRHTLNSLLAQ
+558 FCITRHTLNNLLAQ
-572 HAGSSSFPQY
+572 HTGSPSFPQY

-595 RDEPSMTI
+595 RDKPSMTI
-603 SAIAAA
+603 AAIAAA

>member
-1 MNEIVY
+1 
-7 LPNQNETAIAFVKRV
+7 
-22 VAEQSDKEPLRIVV
+22 
-36 QLLEPMRKIKIQRL
+36 MR
-50 LYINMRIGL
+50 NVL
-59 QVLLLVCTLAF
+59 QVLLLVLILVFA
-70 VSCGSNNSA
+70 SCGRNNSA

-88 PYQEDSVLVAYG
+88 PYQADSVLVAYG
-100 YHPDRALVMLDSA
+100 YHPNRALVMLDSA

-127 RARIYSKSLL
+127 RAKIYSKSLL

-142 SAILICEQLLKHDSV
+142 SAILICEQLLQHDSV
-157 INVLHEQENVLDLLM
+157 IHAPQERENILDLLM
-172 ITSRTKTDFEGYV
+172 ITSRTKVDFEGYV
-185 KWATQKVEVCRLQG
+185 KWATQKAEVCRLQG

-211 GMVMAHLGQPEEGMT
+211 GMVMAHLGQPEEGME

-232 RQLDAPGSIDR
+232 RQLDEPGSIDR

-257 LNDQGRYAEVIP
+257 LNDKGRYAEVIP
-269 FAQRI
+269 LAQRI
-274 LDRLDHYE
+274 LDRLEHYE
-282 QHAKDYA
+282 QHASAYA

-299 KPADRDR
+299 SPADRDR

-326 GDVAHAREYLA
+326 GDTPHARECLS
-337 RFDQSGYG
+337 RFNQSGYG

-354 IPTQMALGMY
+354 IPAQMALGMY
-364 DEAMVTCDEMV
+364 EEAMATSDEVV
-375 YRMGNDT
+375 YRMGRDT
-382 VNDDY
+382 INDDY

-401 GHVAEAYDLMNR
+401 GHVDEAYNLMNR
-413 HANLAKVL
+413 HANLVKVL

-438 AKEQELKIQEAE
+438 AQEQELKIQEAQ

-456 SIIIGVIIL
+456 SIIIGVIL
-465 LLIIAGVVSFYYRR
+465 LLFVIAGAFSFYYRH
-479 QRQIIS
+479 QRLVIN

-497 TPLVVPADETEG
+497 TPFVAPVDEIEG
-509 TEDADDVS
+509 AEDTDEVS
-517 ESEEPEEPESNSALF
+517 DSEESEDTSALF
-532 DTIDTAIR
+532 ETIDTTIR

-549 LQRQDVCSR
+549 LQRQDVCTR
-558 FCITRHTLNSLLAQ
+558 FCITRHTLNNLLAQ
-572 HAGSSSFPQY
+572 HVGSSSFPQY
-582 INNIRMEEALPLL
+582 INNIRVEEALPLL
-595 RDEPSMTI
+595 RDNASMTI
-603 SAIAAA
+603 AAIATA

>member
-1 MNEIVY
+1 
-7 LPNQNETAIAFVKRV
+7 
-22 VAEQSDKEPLRIVV
+22 
-36 QLLEPMRKIKIQRL
+36 
-50 LYINMRIGL
+50 MRIGL

-142 SAILICEQLLKHDSV
+142 SAILICKQLLKHDSV

-299 KPADRDR
+299 SPADRDR

-326 GDVAHAREYLA
+326 GDIAHAREYLA

-364 DEAMVTCDEMV
+364 DEAMATSDEIA
-375 YRMGNDT
+375 YRMGYDT
-382 VNDDY
+382 INADY

-392 DRAVVARAK
+392 DRAIVARAK
-401 GHVAEAYDLMNR
+401 GRLVEAYDLMKR

-438 AKEQELKIQEAE
+438 AQEQELKIRE
-450 TASRIK
+450 TESASRIK
-456 SIIIGVIIL
+456 SIIIGVIVL
-465 LLIIAGVVSFYYRR
+465 LFMIAAVFSFYYRR

-485 EKNRALVRMING
+485 EKNHALVRMING
-497 TPLVVPADETEG
+497 TPFVVPADETEE
-509 TEDADDVS
+509 TEESDEVR
-517 ESEEPEEPESNSALF
+517 ESEEPEAAELEPETSSALF
-532 DTIDTAIR
+532 DTINTAIR
-540 TEHLYANVS
+540 TEHLYVNAL
-549 LQRQDVCSR
+549 LQRQDVCTR
-558 FCITRHTLNSLLAQ
+558 FCITRHTLNNLLAQ
-572 HAGSSSFPQY
+572 HTGSPSFPQY

-595 RDEPSMTI
+595 RDKPSMTI
-603 SAIAAA
+603 AAIAAA

>member
-1 MNEIVY
+1 
-7 LPNQNETAIAFVKRV
+7 
-22 VAEQSDKEPLRIVV
+22 
-36 QLLEPMRKIKIQRL
+36 
-50 LYINMRIGL
+50 
-59 QVLLLVCTLAF
+59 
-70 VSCGSNNSA
+70 
-79 RHIPNLGDT
+79 
-88 PYQEDSVLVAYG
+88 
-100 YHPDRALVMLDSA
+100 
-113 LLLGNINEYRAKFI
+113 
-127 RARIYSKSLL
+127 
-137 KQRQD
+137 
-142 SAILICEQLLKHDSV
+142 
-157 INVLHEQENVLDLLM
+157 
-172 ITSRTKTDFEGYV
+172 
-185 KWATQKVEVCRLQG
+185 
-199 EETEQWRTEAEI
+199 
-211 GMVMAHLGQPEEGMT
+211 MVMAHLGQPEEGMT

-257 LNDQGRYAEVIP
+257 LNDQGRYAEVIL

-274 LDRLDHYE
+274 LDQLDHYE

-345 HSFSARRMI
+345 HSFS
-354 IPTQMALGMY
+354 
-364 DEAMVTCDEMV
+364 DEMV

-392 DRAVVARAK
+392 DRAIVARAK
-401 GHVAEAYDLMNR
+401 GHVAEAYDLMKR

-438 AKEQELKIQEAE
+438 AQEQELKIQEAE
-450 TASRIK
+450 TASRMK
-456 SIIIGVIIL
+456 SIIIGVIVL
-465 LLIIAGVVSFYYRR
+465 LFIIASVISFYYRR

-497 TPLVVPADETEG
+497 TPLVVPTDETEE
-509 TEDADDVS
+509 TEAPDEVS
-517 ESEEPEEPESNSALF
+517 DSNEPEESETNSALF

-540 TEHLYANVS
+540 TEQLYSNVS
-549 LQRQDVCSR
+549 LQRQDVCTR
-558 FCITRHTLNSLLAQ
+558 FCITRHTLNNLLAQ

-603 SAIAAA
+603 AAIAAA
-609 VGFTPANFREQF
+609 VGFTSANFREQF
-621 KRQYGVTP
+621 KRRYGVTP

>member
-1 MNEIVY
+1 
-7 LPNQNETAIAFVKRV
+7 
-22 VAEQSDKEPLRIVV
+22 
-36 QLLEPMRKIKIQRL
+36 MR
-50 LYINMRIGL
+50 NVL
-59 QVLLLVCTLAF
+59 QVLLF
-70 VSCGSNNSA
+70 VSMMAFASCGRNNSA

-100 YHPDRALVMLDSA
+100 YHPNRALVMLDSA
-113 LLLGNINEYRAKFI
+113 LLLGNINEYRAQFI
-127 RARIYSKSLL
+127 RAKIYSKSLL

-157 INVLHEQENVLDLLM
+157 INTLHEQENILDLLM

-185 KWATQKVEVCRLQG
+185 KWATQKVEVCRLLG
-199 EETEQWRTEAEI
+199 EDTEEWRTEAEI
-211 GMVMAHLGQPEEGMT
+211 GMVMAHLGQPEEGMS

-257 LNDQGRYAEVIP
+257 LNDQGRHAEVIP
-269 FAQRI
+269 LAQRI

-326 GDVAHAREYLA
+326 GDATHAREYLA

-364 DEAMVTCDEMV
+364 DEAMATCDEIV

-392 DRAVVARAK
+392 DRAIVARAK
-401 GHVAEAYDLMNR
+401 GRLAEAYNLMNR
-413 HANLAKVL
+413 HANLAKEL

-429 AHDYAARYH
+429 AHNYAARYH
-438 AKEQELKIQEAE
+438 AKEQELKIQEA
-450 TASRIK
+450 
-456 SIIIGVIIL
+456 V
-465 LLIIAGVVSFYYRR
+465 
-479 QRQIIS
+479 
-485 EKNRALVRMING
+485 ALN
-497 TPLVVPADETEG
+497 
-509 TEDADDVS
+509 
-517 ESEEPEEPESNSALF
+517 
-532 DTIDTAIR
+532 
-540 TEHLYANVS
+540 
-549 LQRQDVCSR
+549 Q
-558 FCITRHTLNSLLAQ
+558 
-572 HAGSSSFPQY
+572 SSSVLSY
-582 INNIRMEEALPLL
+582 CC
-595 RDEPSMTI
+595 
-603 SAIAAA
+603 
-609 VGFTPANFREQF
+609 
-621 KRQYGVTP
+621 
-629 QEYRQSL
+629 

>member
-1 MNEIVY
+1 
-7 LPNQNETAIAFVKRV
+7 
-22 VAEQSDKEPLRIVV
+22 
-36 QLLEPMRKIKIQRL
+36 MR
-50 LYINMRIGL
+50 NVL
-59 QVLLLVCTLAF
+59 QVLLLVLILVFA
-70 VSCGSNNSA
+70 SCGRNNSA

-88 PYQEDSVLVAYG
+88 PYQVDSVLVAYG
-100 YHPDRALVMLDSA
+100 YHPNRALVMLDSA

-127 RARIYSKSLL
+127 RAKIYSKSLL

-142 SAILICEQLLKHDSV
+142 SAILICEKLLQHDSV
-157 INVLHEQENVLDLLM
+157 IHAPQERENILDLLM
-172 ITSRTKTDFEGYV
+172 ITSRTKVDFEGYV
-185 KWATQKVEVCRLQG
+185 KWATQKAEVCRLQG

-211 GMVMAHLGQPEEGMT
+211 GMVMAHLGQPEEGME

-232 RQLDAPGSIDR
+232 RQLDEPGSIDR

-269 FAQRI
+269 LAQRI
-274 LDRLDHYE
+274 LDRLVHYE
-282 QHAKDYA
+282 QHASAYA

-299 KPADRDR
+299 SPADRDR

-326 GDVAHAREYLA
+326 GDTPHARECLS
-337 RFDQSGYG
+337 RFNQSGYG
-345 HSFSARRMI
+345 HSLGGRRMI
-354 IPTQMALGMY
+354 IPAQMALGMY
-364 DEAMVTCDEMV
+364 DEAMATSDEV
-375 YRMGNDT
+375 AYRMGRDT
-382 VNDDY
+382 INDDY

-392 DRAVVARAK
+392 DRAIVARAK
-401 GHVAEAYDLMNR
+401 GHVVEAYNLMNR
-413 HANLAKVL
+413 HANLVKVL

-438 AKEQELKIQEAE
+438 AQEQELKIQEAQ

-456 SIIIGVIIL
+456 SIIIGVIL
-465 LLIIAGVVSFYYRR
+465 LLFVIAGAFSFYYRH
-479 QRQIIS
+479 QRLVIN

-497 TPLVVPADETEG
+497 TPFVAPVDEIEG
-509 TEDADDVS
+509 AEDTDEVS
-517 ESEEPEEPESNSALF
+517 DSEEPEDTSALF
-532 DTIDTAIR
+532 ETIDTTIR

-549 LQRQDVCSR
+549 LQRQDVCTR
-558 FCITRHTLNSLLAQ
+558 FCITRHTLNNLLAQ
-572 HAGSSSFPQY
+572 HVGSSSFPQY

-595 RDEPSMTI
+595 RDNASMTI
-603 SAIAAA
+603 AAIATA

-621 KRQYGVTP
+621 KRQYGITP

>member
-1 MNEIVY
+1 
-7 LPNQNETAIAFVKRV
+7 
-22 VAEQSDKEPLRIVV
+22 
-36 QLLEPMRKIKIQRL
+36 MR
-50 LYINMRIGL
+50 NVL
-59 QVLLLVCTLAF
+59 QVLLLVLILIFA
-70 VSCGSNNSA
+70 SCGRNNSA

-88 PYQEDSVLVAYG
+88 PYQADSVLVAYG
-100 YHPDRALVMLDSA
+100 YHPNRALVMLDSA

-127 RARIYSKSLL
+127 RAKIYSKSLL

-142 SAILICEQLLKHDSV
+142 SAILICEQLLQHDSV
-157 INVLHEQENVLDLLM
+157 IHAPQERENILDLLM
-172 ITSRTKTDFEGYV
+172 ITSRTKVDFEGYV
-185 KWATQKVEVCRLQG
+185 KWATQKAEVCRLQG

-211 GMVMAHLGQPEEGMT
+211 GMVMAHLGQPEEGME

-232 RQLDAPGSIDR
+232 RQLDEPGSIDR

-257 LNDQGRYAEVIP
+257 LNGQGRYAEVIP
-269 FAQRI
+269 LAQRI
-274 LDRLDHYE
+274 LDRLEHYE
-282 QHAKDYA
+282 QHASAYA

-299 KPADRDR
+299 SPADRDR

-326 GDVAHAREYLA
+326 GDATHARECLA
-337 RFDQSGYG
+337 CFDQSGYG
-345 HSFSARRMI
+345 HSLGGRRMI
-354 IPTQMALGMY
+354 IPAQMALGMY
-364 DEAMVTCDEMV
+364 DEAMATSDEVV
-375 YRMGNDT
+375 YRMGRDT
-382 VNDDY
+382 INDDY

-392 DRAVVARAK
+392 DRAIVARAK
-401 GHVAEAYDLMNR
+401 GHVDEAYNLMNR
-413 HANLAKVL
+413 HANLVKVL

-438 AKEQELKIQEAE
+438 AQEQELKIQEAQ

-456 SIIIGVIIL
+456 SIIIGVIFL
-465 LLIIAGVVSFYYRR
+465 LFVIAGAFSFYYRH
-479 QRQIIS
+479 QRLVIN

-497 TPLVVPADETEG
+497 TPFVAPVDEIEG
-509 TEDADDVS
+509 AEDTDEVS
-517 ESEEPEEPESNSALF
+517 DSEESEDTSALF
-532 DTIDTAIR
+532 ETIDTTIR

-549 LQRQDVCSR
+549 LQRQDVCTR
-558 FCITRHTLNSLLAQ
+558 FCITRHTLNNLLAQ
-572 HAGSSSFPQY
+572 HVGSSSFPQY

-595 RDEPSMTI
+595 RDNASMTI
-603 SAIAAA
+603 AAIATA

>member
-1 MNEIVY
+1 
-7 LPNQNETAIAFVKRV
+7 
-22 VAEQSDKEPLRIVV
+22 
-36 QLLEPMRKIKIQRL
+36 MR
-50 LYINMRIGL
+50 NVL
-59 QVLLLVCTLAF
+59 QVLLLVLILVFA
-70 VSCGSNNSA
+70 SCGRNNSA

-88 PYQEDSVLVAYG
+88 PYQADSVLVAYG
-100 YHPDRALVMLDSA
+100 YHPNRALVMLDSA

-127 RARIYSKSLL
+127 RAKIYSKSLL

-142 SAILICEQLLKHDSV
+142 SAILICEQLLQHDSV
-157 INVLHEQENVLDLLM
+157 IHAPQERENILDLLM
-172 ITSRTKTDFEGYV
+172 ITSRTKVDFEGYV
-185 KWATQKVEVCRLQG
+185 KWATQKAEVCRLQG

-211 GMVMAHLGQPEEGMT
+211 GMVMAHLGQPEEGME

-232 RQLDAPGSIDR
+232 RQLDEPGSIDR

-257 LNDQGRYAEVIP
+257 LNDKGRYAEVIP
-269 FAQRI
+269 LAQRI
-274 LDRLDHYE
+274 LDRLEHYE
-282 QHAKDYA
+282 QHASAYA

-299 KPADRDR
+299 SPADRDR

-326 GDVAHAREYLA
+326 GDTPHARECLS
-337 RFDQSGYG
+337 RFNQSGYG

-354 IPTQMALGMY
+354 IPAQMALGMY
-364 DEAMVTCDEMV
+364 DEAMATSDEVV
-375 YRMGNDT
+375 YRMGRDT
-382 VNDDY
+382 INDDY

-401 GHVAEAYDLMNR
+401 GHVDEAYNLMNR
-413 HANLAKVL
+413 HANLVKVL

-438 AKEQELKIQEAE
+438 AQEQELKIQEAQ

-456 SIIIGVIIL
+456 SIIIGVIL
-465 LLIIAGVVSFYYRR
+465 LLFVIAGAFSFYYRH
-479 QRQIIS
+479 QRLVIN

-497 TPLVVPADETEG
+497 TPFVAPVDEIEG
-509 TEDADDVS
+509 AEDTDEVS
-517 ESEEPEEPESNSALF
+517 DSEESGDTSALF
-532 DTIDTAIR
+532 ETIDTTIR

-549 LQRQDVCSR
+549 LQRQDVCTR
-558 FCITRHTLNSLLAQ
+558 FCITRHTLNNLLAQ
-572 HAGSSSFPQY
+572 HVGSSSFPQY

-595 RDEPSMTI
+595 RDNASMTI
-603 SAIAAA
+603 AAIATA

>member
-1 MNEIVY
+1 
-7 LPNQNETAIAFVKRV
+7 
-22 VAEQSDKEPLRIVV
+22 
-36 QLLEPMRKIKIQRL
+36 MR
-50 LYINMRIGL
+50 NVL
-59 QVLLLVCTLAF
+59 QVLLLVLILVCA
-70 VSCGSNNSA
+70 SCGRNNSA

-88 PYQEDSVLVAYG
+88 PYQVDSVLVAYG
-100 YHPDRALVMLDSA
+100 YHPNRALVMLDSA

-127 RARIYSKSLL
+127 RAKIYSKSLL

-142 SAILICEQLLKHDSV
+142 SAILICEQLLQHDSV
-157 INVLHEQENVLDLLM
+157 IHAPQERENILDLLM
-172 ITSRTKTDFEGYV
+172 ITSRTKVDFEGYV
-185 KWATQKVEVCRLQG
+185 KWATQKAEVCRLQG

-211 GMVMAHLGQPEEGMT
+211 GMVMAHLGQPEEGME

-232 RQLDAPGSIDR
+232 RQLDEPGSIDR

-269 FAQRI
+269 LAQRI
-274 LDRLDHYE
+274 LDRLEHYE
-282 QHAKDYA
+282 QHASAYA

-299 KPADRDR
+299 SPADRDR

-326 GDVAHAREYLA
+326 GDTPHARECLS
-337 RFDQSGYG
+337 RFNQSGYG
-345 HSFSARRMI
+345 HSLGGRRMI
-354 IPTQMALGMY
+354 IPAQMALGMY
-364 DEAMVTCDEMV
+364 DEAMATSDEV
-375 YRMGNDT
+375 AYRMGRDT
-382 VNDDY
+382 INDDY

-392 DRAVVARAK
+392 DRAIVARAK
-401 GHVAEAYDLMNR
+401 GHVGEAYNLMNR
-413 HANLAKVL
+413 HANLVKVL

-438 AKEQELKIQEAE
+438 AQEQELKIQEAQ

-456 SIIIGVIIL
+456 SIIIGVIL
-465 LLIIAGVVSFYYRR
+465 LLFVIAGAFSFYYRH
-479 QRQIIS
+479 QRLVIN

-497 TPLVVPADETEG
+497 TPFVAPVDEIEG
-509 TEDADDVS
+509 AEDTDEVS
-517 ESEEPEEPESNSALF
+517 DSEESEDTSALF
-532 DTIDTAIR
+532 ETIDTTIR

-549 LQRQDVCSR
+549 LQRQDVCTR
-558 FCITRHTLNSLLAQ
+558 FCITRHTLNNLLAQ
-572 HAGSSSFPQY
+572 HVGSSSFPQY

-595 RDEPSMTI
+595 RDNASMTI
-603 SAIAAA
+603 AAIATA

-621 KRQYGVTP
+621 KRQYGITP